1 MANWWNRILKSAIEI
16 QHEYPRID
24 QHIIKFITYISTQ
37 GGPFQLSTNEPDKNL
52 INTVEQLE
60 EAPVNSH
67 EAQQQQQARND
78 RRKQSQHDSNGK
90 FSENETGNY
99 H

>member
-1 MANWWNRILKSAIEI
+1 M
-16 QHEYPRID
+16 
-24 QHIIKFITYISTQ
+24 
-37 GGPFQLSTNEPDKNL
+37 STNQPDKNL

-60 EAPVNSH
+60 ETPVNSQ

-78 RRKQSQHDSNGK
+78 RRKQALHNSDDK
-90 FSENETGNY
+90 YKENESKNY

>member
-1 MANWWNRILKSAIEI
+1 M
-16 QHEYPRID
+16 
-24 QHIIKFITYISTQ
+24 
-37 GGPFQLSTNEPDKNL
+37 STNQPDKNL
-52 INTVEQLE
+52 INEVKDLE
-60 EAPVNSH
+60 STPVNSL

-90 FSENETGNY
+90 YKESESNNY

>member
-1 MANWWNRILKSAIEI
+1 M
-16 QHEYPRID
+16 
-24 QHIIKFITYISTQ
+24 
-37 GGPFQLSTNEPDKNL
+37 STNQPDKNL

-60 EAPVNSH
+60 QAPVNSH

-78 RRKQSQHDSNGK
+78 RRKQALHGNDGK
-90 FSENETGNY
+90 YKESETGNY